1 MKKVALLVTVL
12 FIPLLLTGCGK
23 KQTLTCTQNI
33 MGIADMEISLYYSG
47 GKPTGG
53 QYKYTITYDYGA
65 MGATDEEIE
74 EAKKESMCDS
84 YTKDSD
90 ESDDE
95 IVKAF
100 GKCTEKWDG
109 SKITLTINL
118 EKKLGDIDGYK
129 TIDDAK
135 ASLEKD
141 GAKCEIK

>member
-1 MKKVALLVTVL
+1 MKKIVIAALLLTAPV
-12 FIPLLLTGCGK
+12 LLTGCGSK
-23 KQTLTCTQNI
+23 KTLTCTTSMMGMLDAEVKIDYQN
-33 MGIADMEISLYYSG
+33 DKVSG
-47 GKPTGG
+47 G
-53 QYKYTITYDYGA
+53 KYTITYDYGA